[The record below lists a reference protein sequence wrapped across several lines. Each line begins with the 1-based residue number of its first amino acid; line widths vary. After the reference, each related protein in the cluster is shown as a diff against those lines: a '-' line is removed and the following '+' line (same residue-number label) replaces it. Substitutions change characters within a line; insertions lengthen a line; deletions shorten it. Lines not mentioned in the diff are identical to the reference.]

1 MTAPR
6 EVTAARRRPWPDP
19 RYGQG
24 TLAGHEYVERW
35 RRRRQARELAEVEA
49 ALAHRTDKENDR

>member
-1 MTAPR
+1 MSGPR

-24 TLAGHEYVERW
+24 TLADHEYVERC
-35 RRRRQARELAEVEA
+35 RRQARELAEVEA
-49 ALAHRTDKENDR
+49 ALAHRTDKENDQ